1 MIELNLPDM
10 TCGHCAS
17 VVAKT
22 VSLVDPQAKVQVDLA
37 TKNVTIESGEE
48 RGEFAEALT
57 EAGYPPK
64 P

>member
-22 VSLVDPQAKVQVDLA
+22 ISLVDPQAKARVDLV
-37 TKNVTIESGEE
+37 TKSVTIESGEE
-48 RGEFAEALT
+48 RANFAVALT
-57 EAGYPPK
+57 EAGYPPSA
-64 P
+64 